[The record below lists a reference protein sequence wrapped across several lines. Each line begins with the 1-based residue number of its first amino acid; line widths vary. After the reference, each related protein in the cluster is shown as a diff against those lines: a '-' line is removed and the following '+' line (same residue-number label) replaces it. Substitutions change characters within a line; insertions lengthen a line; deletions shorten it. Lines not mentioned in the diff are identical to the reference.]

1 MIKDLP
7 FIYLDM
13 VTELQSDFYIF
24 LMNYYIT
31 E

>member
-1 MIKDLP
+1 MIEDLP

-13 VTELQSDFYIF
+13 VTKLQSDFYIF